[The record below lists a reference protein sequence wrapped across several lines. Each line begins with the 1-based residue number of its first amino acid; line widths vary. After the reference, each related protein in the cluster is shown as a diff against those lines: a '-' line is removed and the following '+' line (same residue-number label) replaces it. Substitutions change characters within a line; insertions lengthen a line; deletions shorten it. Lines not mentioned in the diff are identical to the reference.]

1 MVVQVSRRQAM
12 IGAAALTGR
21 GATAA
26 DAAATGI
33 DPAIA
38 GQIDE
43 AVRQAIQ
50 DHACPGVQVAIARR
64 GAPMLSKGYGVANLE
79 TGTPVDERSVF
90 RIGSL
95 TKQFT
100 AAAVIRLAADGR
112 LNLDDPVAKHLP
124 FMGRLQPVS
133 LLELLHQTAGLH
145 SDEDGRFCLPGPE
158 GPKSQVTLA
167 KDIAGQAKPFDFEPG
182 TAWLYSNANYIVL
195 GAVVEAVAAKPFADA
210 MQARVFDPLGLTFTA
225 ADRSGAVI
233 AGRASGY
240 TPVER
245 RSAPFDHA
253 AFTEVA
259 YAGGAGAL
267 RSTALDLCRWHAA
280 LLSNRLFDRRWVE
293 LMMTPGRLRDGRLSG
308 ANRFSPQDASYG
320 EIQYACG
327 LLVSP
332 PSDPPRTII
341 HYGAIDGFA
350 AVLETYVDLG
360 LTVAILCNG
369 DVGPALPFRSVRR
382 LVKSELVPR
391 FLRVG

>member
-1 MVVQVSRRQAM
+1 M
-12 IGAAALTGR
+12 IGVAMAGAAGV
-21 GATAA
+21 TAA
-26 DAAATGI
+26 NGAVPGL

-38 GQIDE
+38 EPIEQAI
-43 AVRQAIQ
+43 RQAIQ
-50 DHACPGVQVAIARR
+50 AHACPGAQIAITR
-64 GAPMLSKGYGVANLE
+64 GNAPLLSKGFGAANLE
-79 TGTPVDERSVF
+79 TGTSVDERSVF

-112 LNLDDPVAKHLP
+112 VNLDDPVARHLP
-124 FMGRLQPVS
+124 FMGKLNPVS
-133 LLELLHQTAGLH
+133 LLELMHQTAGLR
-145 SDEDGRFCLPGPE
+145 SDEESPFCLPGPE
-158 GPKSQVTLA
+158 GPKSQVKLA
-167 KDIAGQAKPFDFEPG
+167 EEIAGQAKPFDFEPG
-182 TAWLYSNANYIVL
+182 TAWLYSNANYVVL
-195 GAVVEAVAAKPFADA
+195 GAVVEAVVDKPFADA
-210 MQARVFDPLGLTFTA
+210 MSALVSEPLGLTFTA
-225 ADRSGAVI
+225 ADRSGAVV

-240 TPVER
+240 TAVEG
-245 RSAPFDHA
+245 RSEPFDHA
-253 AFTEVA
+253 AFTEVG

-267 RSTALDLCRWHAA
+267 RSTALDLCRWHEA

-320 EIQYACG
+320 EVQYACG

-332 PSDPPRTII
+332 PSEPHRTIL

-369 DVGPALPFRSVRR
+369 DMGPAVPFRSVRR
-382 LVKSELVPR
+382 LVKSDLVPR
-391 FLRVG
+391 PA

>member
-1 MVVQVSRRQAM
+1 MGISRREAM
-12 IGAAALTGR
+12 IGGVAMAGTA

-26 DAAATGI
+26 NGAAPGI
-33 DPAIA
+33 EPAIA
-38 GQIDE
+38 TSVEQ

-50 DHACPGVQVAIARR
+50 AHACPGAQIAIARQ
-64 GAPMLSKGYGVANLE
+64 GAPLLSKGFGAANLE

-112 LNLDDPVAKHLP
+112 ISLDDPVAKHLP
-124 FMGRLQPVS
+124 FMGKLKTVS

-145 SDEDGRFCLPGPE
+145 SDEESPFCLPGPE
-158 GPKSQVTLA
+158 GPKTQVKLA
-167 KDIAGQAKPFDFEPG
+167 EEIASQAKPFDFEPG

-195 GAVVEAVAAKPFADA
+195 GAVVEAVAGKPFAEA
-210 MQARVFDPLGLTFTA
+210 MPALVFDPLGLTSTA
-225 ADRSGAVI
+225 ADRSGAVV

-240 TPVER
+240 TPVVKRAE
-245 RSAPFDHA
+245 PFDHA
-253 AFTEVA
+253 AYVEVA

-280 LLSNRLFDRRWVE
+280 LLSNRLFGRRWVE

-320 EIQYACG
+320 EVQYACG

-332 PSDPPRTII
+332 PSDPQRTII

-369 DVGPALPFRSVRR
+369 DMGPDLPFRSVRR
-382 LVKSELVPR
+382 LIKSELVPR
-391 FLRVG
+391 LV